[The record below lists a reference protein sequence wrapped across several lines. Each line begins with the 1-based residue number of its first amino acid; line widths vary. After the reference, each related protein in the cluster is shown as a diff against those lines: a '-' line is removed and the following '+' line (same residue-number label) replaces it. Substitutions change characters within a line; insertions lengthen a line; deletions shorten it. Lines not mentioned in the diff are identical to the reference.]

1 MIESLEIALETKNEE
16 NRYARLECQKLEE
29 QLRLLRQQM
38 DNSNS
43 ALLEAEN
50 QKIKE

>member
-16 NRYARLECQKLEE
+16 NRYARLEYQKLEE
-29 QLRLLRQQM
+29 QLRSLKQQM